1 MRYPHHE
8 GIGKRIKKQLLALG
22 FKTPKGQPD
31 IGRFI
36 RERGY
41 DGRYFYR
48 WANKDVT
55 PTEPYLTRLCA
66 DLRVSPAY
74 LVFGENGAL
83 KPKRPRHPIA
93 GGSAVADGL
102 GLAPLDDVLLL
113 IRSWY
118 RRLVCP
124 LLLPPVTA

>member
-8 GIGKRIKKQLLALG
+8 GIGKRIKNRLVALG
-22 FKTPKGQPD
+22 FKTPAGQPD

-36 RERGY
+36 REHGY

-55 PTEPYLTRLCA
+55 PAEPYLTRLCG

-74 LVFGENGAL
+74 LVFGESGAL
-83 KPKRPRHPIA
+83 KPKKYAHPIG
-93 GGSAVADGL
+93 GGSGDG
-102 GLAPLDDVLLL
+102 GTTPLAKLAEILPL
-113 IRSWY
+113 IRSWVA
-118 RRLVCP
+118 RVVHGLRP
-124 LLLPPVTA
+124 TPVPA